1 MAPSPDAHRRR
12 TLTRREALVAF
23 AAMVLAA
30 SKAFSVDVGLIATFL
45 GIGVIVNVI
54 FVMIAIQ
61 IRGERRANREY
72 RERLLGP

>member
-1 MAPSPDAHRRR
+1 MAPARRSPRAVARARRP
-12 TLTRREALVAF
+12 LVGF

-30 SKAFSVDVGLIATFL
+30 SKAVSMDIGLIATFG

-54 FVMIAIQ
+54 LVMIAVQ

-72 RERLLGP
+72 RERLLEP

>member
-1 MAPSPDAHRRR
+1 
-12 TLTRREALVAF
+12 
-23 AAMVLAA
+23 MVLAI
-30 SKAFSVDVGLIATFL
+30 SKAVSMDIGLIATFG